1 MKRGK
6 EFNNILDECLESLL
20 VKGETLEQC
29 LEKHPEYAA
38 QLEPLLRTAVAAS
51 KALAIQPDT
60 EFKARARY
68 EFRLVL
74 EKVKPKRVPFLIWQP
89 RWAMAMVISLAVVV
103 AGGGTVV
110 AADDSMP
117 GSPLYPVKLA
127 TEQVRVTLTPSD
139 IGKAELYAALA
150 DRRVAEIT
158 YLVNKGRLQRVELAA
173 QRLKKHLA
181 KMNSL
186 HLVAMTEKK
195 APGGPARARL
205 MLQEQSETDS
215 EMAGSRTHAVA
226 NRRARLRSLLGHFAA
241 DHPDR
246 LHELLERAPESAKP
260 ALQRAIAISVASY
273 NKALEDLD

>member
-1 MKRGK
+1 MKRRK
-6 EFNNILDECLESLL
+6 EFDNILDECLERLL

-68 EFRLVL
+68 QFRSVL
-74 EKVKPKRVPFLIWQP
+74 EKLRPKRAPFLIWQP

-110 AADDSMP
+110 AADGSMP
-117 GSPLYPVKLA
+117 GNPLYPVKLA
-127 TEQVRVTLTPSD
+127 TEQVRLKLASSD
-139 IGKAELYAALA
+139 IDKAELCAILA
-150 DRRVAEIT
+150 DRRVAEIAHM
-158 YLVNKGRLQRVELAA
+158 VNTGRPQRIERIAR
-173 QRLKKHLA
+173 RLREHMVM
-181 KMNSL
+181 MNRL
-186 HLVAMTEKK
+186 PLDEIADRGAM
-195 APGGPARARL
+195 GGSARARL
-205 MLQEQSETDS
+205 MLREQSETDS
-215 EMAGSRTHAVA
+215 EMAGSRTHAVT
-226 NRRARLRSLLGHFAA
+226 NRCARLRILLGHFAV

-260 ALQRAIAISVASY
+260 ALQRAIAVSVASY

>member
-1 MKRGK
+1 VKRDK
-6 EFNNILDECLESLL
+6 EFSNILDECLERLL
-20 VKGETLEQC
+20 VRGETVEQC
-29 LEKHPEYAA
+29 LEKYPEHAA
-38 QLEPLLRTAVAAS
+38 ELEPLLKTAAAAS
-51 KALAIQPDT
+51 KALAIQPAP

-68 EFRLVL
+68 ELRSVL
-74 EKVKPKRVPFLIWQP
+74 EKAKLEKRVPFLIWQP
-89 RWAMAMVISLAVVV
+89 RWAMAMVIFLAVVV

-150 DRRVAEIT
+150 DRRVAEIA

-186 HLVAMTEKK
+186 HLVAMAEKK
-195 APGGPARARL
+195 AAGEPARAPVLR
-205 MLQEQSETDS
+205 EEAEADS
-215 EMAGSRTHAVA
+215 EMTGRHTHAQA
-226 NRRARLRSLLGHFAA
+226 KRQARFRVVLGHYAVN
-241 DHPDR
+241 HPAKLR
-246 LHELLERAPESAKP
+246 ALLERAPESAKP
-260 ALQRAIAISVASY
+260 ALQRAIAVSVASY
-273 NKALEDLD
+273 EQALEDLD